1 MFPSNQPRDIIPEEA
16 EGKKARG
23 SGGGREGV
31 KEGRGEREGKKKSN
45 GGTWLEER
53 GAPGTAVGG
62 VSWRF
67 PAINF
72 SRGQLAHS
80 KQTQG
85 PPAAPEGPAS
95 ERGRGAA

>member
-1 MFPSNQPRDIIPEEA
+1 M
-16 EGKKARG
+16 
-23 SGGGREGV
+23 RE
-31 KEGRGEREGKKKSN
+31 KEKKSN
-45 GGTWLEER
+45 EGGRGWRRR

-85 PPAAPEGPAS
+85 PPAAPEGPKS